1 MNKKHVILALL
12 AGLILGTAY
21 GQKIPVLPT
30 IASKLPG
37 AGA

>member
-1 MNKKHVILALL
+1 MNKKHVVIALL
-12 AGLILGTAY
+12 IGVIVGAAY
-21 GQKIPVLPT
+21 GSKIPFVPT